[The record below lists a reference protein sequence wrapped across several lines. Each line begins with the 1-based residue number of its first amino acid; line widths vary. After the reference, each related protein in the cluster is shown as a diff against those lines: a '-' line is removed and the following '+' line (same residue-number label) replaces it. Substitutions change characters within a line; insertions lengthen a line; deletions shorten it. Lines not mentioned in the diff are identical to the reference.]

1 MNIAKINGFVFI
13 ISTLLTTFG
22 SLTANAQYGG
32 SNSFSNM
39 VIRHNIQRNNLN
51 NRILNNM
58 RANKMIRDNYNERKG
73 INTNSSNTST
83 PKAPPRAVSIFD
95 ASPQRIVTKGV
106 TDQTTKALYEEALCS
121 YENVAKKDG
130 FMSNDIAYALNYYL
144 VHNYVIYHNLYG
156 EVENASDDPLIYLQQ
171 SYAKKSMQVHLSYEH
186 AVHQQFQQFIE
197 VNEYFKSMNNAQKQE
212 VAESLAVTTGML
224 WMLYADFLKTKDY
237 SVYPEIRQTAYDNLK
252 ALLGENVDVNKLRVG
267 FSGMRF
273 E

>member
-1 MNIAKINGFVFI
+1 MNNLKINAFVLLI
-13 ISTLLTTFG
+13 ISTLLTVFG
-22 SLTANAQYGG
+22 SSSVNAQYGG
-32 SNSFSNM
+32 SKSFSNM

-58 RANKMIRDNYNERKG
+58 RANKMIRDNYNESKG
-73 INTNSSNTST
+73 INPNSSTS
-83 PKAPPRAVSIFD
+83 KAPPRAVSIFD

-106 TDQTTKALYEEALCS
+106 TDQTTIALYEEALCS
-121 YENVAKKDG
+121 YENVAHKDG
-130 FMSNDIAYALNYYL
+130 FIPNDIAYALNYYL
-144 VHNYVIYHNLYG
+144 VHNYVIYHDLFG
-156 EVENASDDPLIYLQQ
+156 EIQNASDDPLIYLQQ
-171 SYAKKSMQVHLSYEH
+171 SYAKKSMQVQLSYEH

-197 VNEYFKSMNNAQKQE
+197 ANAYFKGMNNTQKQE

-224 WMLYADFLKTKDY
+224 WMLYADYLKTKNQAA
-237 SVYPEIRQTAYDNLK
+237 YPEIRQTAYNNLK